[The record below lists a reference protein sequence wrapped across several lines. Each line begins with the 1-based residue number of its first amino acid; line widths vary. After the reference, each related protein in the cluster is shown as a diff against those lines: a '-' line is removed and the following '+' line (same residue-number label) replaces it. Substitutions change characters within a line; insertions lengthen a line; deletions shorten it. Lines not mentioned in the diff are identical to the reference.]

1 MRKELSVLML
11 AARSSIYKICM
22 VLLGMVVLQI
32 VFLRRGWQGA
42 VSLERIIEVSYIEK
56 IFYIAFLGIYF
67 ILIWTESKKGSQFE
81 YTLRRLGISRK
92 RVFFLWAGYNSCCL
106 FILFAVQIF
115 ISICI
120 GRVYLEWADPMDR
133 SAQSLF
139 LAFWRND
146 FLHSLLP
153 LAEVSRWIRN
163 GLMILAMGLVTAF
176 FGGEEL
182 WNRKMPVVWIGV
194 LFLLVF
200 SDSAGSWRSDLIKGI
215 LFLGIILFILAGVIR
230 RGWCEE

>member
-1 MRKELSVLML
+1 M
-11 AARSSIYKICM
+11 
-22 VLLGMVVLQI
+22 
-32 VFLRRGWQGA
+32 
-42 VSLERIIEVSYIEK
+42 
-56 IFYIAFLGIYF
+56 
-67 ILIWTESKKGSQFE
+67 
-81 YTLRRLGISRK
+81 
-92 RVFFLWAGYNSCCL
+92 
-106 FILFAVQIF
+106 QIF

-182 WNRKMPVVWIGV
+182 WNRKMPLVWIGV

-200 SDSAGSWRSDLIKGI
+200 SDSAGSWRSDLIKGV